1 MGYFGGKMP
10 KRLVAAIVGLII
22 AIPLFSAC
30 DGNQNGQSGSDGGA
44 PGQEPPAVSQQAVKT
59 EEEKAVSISIACAGD
74 VMAHEPQLVAQFD
87 EKTKLYDFSNNFE
100 YVKDYIA
107 SADLAMCNL
116 ETTLGSSPYTG
127 YPRFSSPDSL
137 AAALADTGF
146 DVLFTSNNHM
156 LDRDAD
162 GLRKTIDG
170 VRAAGLKNVG
180 SQYED
185 EKNYIVVSAGA
196 VDVGIVAYTYE
207 SPRTGNTRTLN
218 GIRITDEILPMV
230 NSFGYEDLE
239 GDLDDVAAAMAS
251 ARKDGADVVICYFHW
266 GNEYQRAYDDTQ
278 RYIAGRAV
286 AAGADLIFASHP
298 HVLQTM
304 EIIEADNGRRVPV
317 FYSMGNFISNQRS
330 ETTGSIYTEQGLI
343 AMVELEV
350 LPDSGKI
357 VSIEA
362 KALPTWL
369 DKYYSG
375 GKQTYTIVPLDAEYE
390 GNPAILE
397 SGHLARATEALEYC
411 RTLFKQGDLYQGN
424 GDGAGAGAGQ

>member
-1 MGYFGGKMP
+1 MP
-10 KRLVAAIVGLII
+10 KRLAVAIVGLII

-30 DGNQNGQSGSDGGA
+30 GGNQNVQNGSDGA
-44 PGQEPPAVSQQAVKT
+44 ASGQELPAVSPQAVQK
-59 EEEKAVSISIACAGD
+59 EEEKSVSVSIACAGD
-74 VMAHEPQLVAQFD
+74 VMVHEPQLVAQFD
-87 EKTKLYDFSNNFE
+87 NKTKLYDFSNNFE

-116 ETTLGSSPYTG
+116 ETTLGGSPYTG

-137 AAALADTGF
+137 VTALADTGF

-170 VRAAGLKNVG
+170 VRAAGLRNVG

-185 EKNYIVVSAGA
+185 EKKYIVVSAGA
-196 VDVGIVAYTYE
+196 IDVGIVAYTYE
-207 SPRTGNTRTLN
+207 SPRVGNTRTLN
-218 GIRITDEILPMV
+218 GIRITDESLPMV

-239 GDLDDVAAAMAS
+239 GDLDDMAADVLS

-278 RYIAGRAV
+278 RYIAGRAIT
-286 AAGADLIFASHP
+286 AGADLIFASHP

-304 EIIEADNGRRVPV
+304 EIIEAENGRRIPL
-317 FYSMGNFISNQRS
+317 FYSMGNFISNQRT
-330 ETTGSIYTEQGLI
+330 ETTGSMYTEQGLI

-357 VSIEA
+357 VSVEA

-375 GKQTYTIVPLDAEYE
+375 GKQTYTIVPLDAGYE

-397 SGHLARATEALEYC
+397 SGHLGRAAEALKYC
-411 RTLFKQGDLYQGN
+411 GTLFRPEDLYKGN
-424 GDGAGAGAGQ
+424 GDGAAQ